1 MPTSIDMRNK
11 LRAFLDDEQSD
22 WKKGGMWSDT
32 ELNLAL
38 DAAQLQ
44 FARYSY
50 LKEQYHL
57 LARLHT
63 SISGSS
69 PVTLPVNYMFYG
81 SATVQSSGVTHPAVL
96 YIGWSG
102 SLFAGD
108 QIRYTAY
115 IKASTVQFLDGLTPA
130 TGTLYYYRRP
140 VKVDTGTSHTDF
152 TDPCYD
158 VIMYHAAAILQQKD
172 WGQCQRALKNMVA
185 IMTTLANEPFGMYP
199 EKLNQNK
206 DA

>member
-1 MPTSIDMRNK
+1 MRSK
-11 LRAFLDDEQSD
+11 LRALLDDQQTD
-22 WKKGGMWSDT
+22 WKQGQMWSDT
-32 ELNLAL
+32 ELDLAL
-38 DAAQLQ
+38 DAAQLE

-57 LARLHT
+57 LSRLHT

-69 PVTLPVNYMFYG
+69 PLTLPTNYMFYG
-81 SATVQSSGVTHPAVL
+81 SATIVSNNVTYPAVL

-115 IKASTVQFLDGLTPA
+115 IKNSTVQFLDGLTPA
-130 TGTLYYYRRP
+130 NGTLYYYRRP
-140 VKVDTGTSHTDF
+140 LKVGPLTNHSDF
-152 TDPCYD
+152 TDTCYD
-158 VIMYHAAAILQQKD
+158 AMVYHAAAILQQKD
-172 WGQCQRALKNMVA
+172 WGQCQRALKNMMA
-185 IMTTLANEPFGMYP
+185 IMTTLTNEPLGMYP